1 MWINEI
7 TSAFYDLS
15 WILLKKKTH
24 TKSKLLFASFV
35 DVVVFVYV
43 QTFQPILNS
52 DVTLNLANK
61 NWILSNCFWS
71 KFKYTMSRVP
81 STEQNPK
88 NIDFQSDK
96 CNYWKT
102 SHFYRGFFLNTTQYV
117 LFLFRLSWPCLFFSD
132 FLRAL
137 SNQLLF
143 VFDCSGR
150 PIHVLINW
158 VIFVVWK

>member
-1 MWINEI
+1 MICHE
-7 TSAFYDLS
+7 FY
-15 WILLKKKTH
+15 WKKKH
-24 TKSKLLFASFV
+24 TQNLSFCLPVFV
-35 DVVVFVYV
+35 DVVVFVHV

-102 SHFYRGFFLNTTQYV
+102 SHFYRGFFFKTRRNMFFFCFVWADRVCSFQTSYV
-117 LFLFRLSWPCLFFSD
+117 HWAINYCLCMIVAVDRFTF
-132 FLRAL
+132 
-137 SNQLLF
+137 
-143 VFDCSGR
+143 
-150 PIHVLINW
+150 
-158 VIFVVWK
+158 

>member
-1 MWINEI
+1 MICHE
-7 TSAFYDLS
+7 FY
-15 WILLKKKTH
+15 WKKKTH

-35 DVVVFVYV
+35 DVVVFVHV

-61 NWILSNCFWS
+61 NWILSNWFWS

-102 SHFYRGFFLNTTQYV
+102 SHFYRGFCILKHDVICSFSVSFELTV
-117 LFLFRLSWPCLFFSD
+117 SVLFRLLTCTEQSIIVC
-132 FLRAL
+132 
-137 SNQLLF
+137 
-143 VFDCSGR
+143 
-150 PIHVLINW
+150 
-158 VIFVVWK
+158 VWL